1 MGKGFKKVFTFGKGA
16 EQFVE
21 KLEMHLDE
29 LGVDLARIFDD
40 TASEGPFFKV
50 VCISPDLKESVEE
63 MSKSQRGQVVMVR
76 VDEETDRQLD
86 SWVETGAVKSRS
98 EAAALFIR
106 EGLHVRKA
114 ELDQLEEV
122 LREVKSAKD
131 RLREQA
137 ETVLG
142 RKSERE

>member
-1 MGKGFKKVFTFGKGA
+1 M
-16 EQFVE
+16 
-21 KLEMHLDE
+21 
-29 LGVDLARIFDD
+29 
-40 TASEGPFFKV
+40 
-50 VCISPDLKESVEE
+50 
-63 MSKSQRGQVVMVR
+63 
-76 VDEETDRQLD
+76 
-86 SWVETGAVKSRS
+86 
-98 EAAALFIR
+98 
-106 EGLHVRKA
+106 LHVRKA